1 MLLEQEDI
9 NFPLLVEEEVRTRN
23 DGYIDAICSLCEKL
37 NLDPKY
43 VAKHLS
49 SPIKEKIEMEA
60 HGLNLLP
67 NKNKTNSKLPI

>member
-9 NFPLLVEEEVRTRN
+9 NFAQLVEDEVAKRK
-23 DGYIDAICSLCEKL
+23 DGYMDAVLSLCEKL

-49 SPIKEKIEMEA
+49 PPITEKIQAEA
-60 HGLNLLP
+60 AALNLLP
-67 NKNKTNSKLPI
+67 SNSSKLPL